1 MTITRVERFVR
12 TDTHSIEPFATNHC
26 HLLRPFGHSTVQAFT
41 GGFCGSAYLFNSA
54 FSALECLTSLACHP
68 ATMPSA
74 DFRCPINLPCGR
86 LSPFRNVHRISRGNP
101 GCFPHITVGS
111 TKCAQKLE
119 DFGLCCTLVLRIAPH
134 IRLPASWRA
143 YSVRSARD
151 FASSFL
157 SAPLTGIQ
165 LPSATLRRLLT
176 GTGLASLIS
185 SNFPI
190 GLTP

>member
-1 MTITRVERFVR
+1 MTTTRIEFFVR
-12 TDTHSIEPFATNHC
+12 TDTNSIEPIATNHS

-41 GGFCGSAYLFNSA
+41 GGFYGSAYLFTSA
-54 FSALECLTSLACHP
+54 SSALECLTSLACPP
-68 ATMPSA
+68 ATTPSA
-74 DFRCPINLPCGR
+74 DFRYAINPPYGR
-86 LSPFRNVHRISRGNP
+86 LSPFRNALRISRGNP

-165 LPSATLRRLLT
+165 LPSATLRRLLP
-176 GTGLASLIS
+176 GTGLASLICT
-185 SNFPI
+185 NFPL